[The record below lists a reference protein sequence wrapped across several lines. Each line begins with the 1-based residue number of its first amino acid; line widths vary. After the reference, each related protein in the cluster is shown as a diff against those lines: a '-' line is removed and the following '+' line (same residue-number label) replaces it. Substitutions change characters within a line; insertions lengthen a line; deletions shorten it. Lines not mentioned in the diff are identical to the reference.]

1 MNLAKDIRDRER
13 GGRAQVTVVEGD
25 DEKSSEEAMKMMKEV
40 LGDKREIRD
49 AIPDEIVDE
58 KLKTAIKLF
67 QWVKFETVSLLRVLL
82 HYCVEKYALHLKQS
96 CVKSISDADGNL
108 VVQEVAVKPLTQ
120 DLLKTEVWL
129 TLTPHPKQFCI
140 EANLIA

>member
-25 DEKSSEEAMKMMKEV
+25 DEHSSEEAMKLMIQA
-40 LGDKREIRD
+40 LGEKKQIKD

-67 QWVKFETVSLLRVLL
+67 QWVQCFNHKLKHVLQ
-82 HYCVEKYALHLKQS
+82 LKQLS
-96 CVKSISDADGNL
+96 SVKSISDAEGNL

-129 TLTPHPKQFCI
+129 TLTSNPNWTP
-140 EANLIA
+140 

>member
-25 DEKSSEEAMKMMKEV
+25 DEHSSEEAMKMMIQA
-40 LGDKREIRD
+40 LGEKKQIKD

-67 QWVKFETVSLLRVLL
+67 QWVLQFKPQIKACVKKYVLR
-82 HYCVEKYALHLKQS
+82 LKQLS
-96 CVKSISDADGNL
+96 SVKSISDAQGNL

-129 TLTPHPKQFCI
+129 TLTGSP
-140 EANLIA
+140 N

>member
-25 DEKSSEEAMKMMKEV
+25 DEKSSEEAMKLMKQA
-40 LGDKREIRD
+40 LGEKTDIKD

-67 QWVKFETVSLLRVLL
+67 Q
-82 HYCVEKYALHLKQS
+82 
-96 CVKSISDADGNL
+96 
-108 VVQEVAVKPLTQ
+108 
-120 DLLKTEVWL
+120 
-129 TLTPHPKQFCI
+129 
-140 EANLIA
+140 

>member
-25 DEKSSEEAMKMMKEV
+25 DERSSEEAMKMMIQA
-40 LGDKREIRD
+40 LGEKKQIKD

-67 QWVKFETVSLLRVLL
+67 QWVLQFKPQI
-82 HYCVEKYALHLKQS
+82 KA
-96 CVKSISDADGNL
+96 CVKNMCSD
-108 VVQEVAVKPLTQ
+108 
-120 DLLKTEVWL
+120 
-129 TLTPHPKQFCI
+129 
-140 EANLIA
+140 